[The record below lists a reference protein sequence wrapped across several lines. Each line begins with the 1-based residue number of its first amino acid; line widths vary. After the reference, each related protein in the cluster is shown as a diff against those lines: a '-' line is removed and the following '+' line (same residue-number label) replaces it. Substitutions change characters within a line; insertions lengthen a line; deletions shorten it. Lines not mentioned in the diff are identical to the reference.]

1 MTDMTPTDRTPAT
14 RTPTRRLAVAFATTA
29 VVGLVLG
36 ACSSTAAAGTTGATA
51 ATSAPSGQ
59 SGQPGQG
66 SASGNGT
73 GHGMPGAS
81 GLVAAVSGSTAQVQG
96 SSSQTAVS
104 WSASTRFTGQA
115 KVSATAIK
123 VGDCVTARP
132 APSTTSNPPTTPT
145 PTTAVTTMTA
155 TTVQI
160 FPATHGKCSAGGV
173 FGRGAG
179 GFAGRG
185 GGSGQSGATGGPSGS
200 PTGGFGPG
208 GGRAFNRGANGTVTA
223 VSPTGFVVTLAAR
236 QSSAATG
243 SGATTTPVIVTVTS
257 ATTFTAQQSV
267 TASAVKVG
275 VCVTAVGKA
284 DDTGAIAASVIAV
297 SPAVAGQCTGG
308 FGFARGSA
316 GATSSN
322 GGGTNA

>member
-1 MTDMTPTDRTPAT
+1 MTDMTPTDRTPST
-14 RTPTRRLAVAFATTA
+14 MTTTRRLAVAFATTA
-29 VVGLVLG
+29 VVGLALG
-36 ACSSTAAAGTTGATA
+36 ACSSTAAAGTTGAGA

-59 SGQPGQG
+59 SGQG
-66 SASGNGT
+66 SGSGNGT
-73 GHGMPGAS
+73 GTGTGRGIPGAS

-115 KVSATAIK
+115 KVSATSIK

-132 APSTTSNPPTTPT
+132 APSTSNPPTM
-145 PTTAVTTMTA
+145 AVTTVTA
-155 TTVQI
+155 ATVQI
-160 FPATHGKCSAGGV
+160 LPATNGKCSVGGG
-173 FGRGAG
+173 FGRVGGG

-200 PTGGFGPG
+200 PTGGFGQG
-208 GGRAFNRGANGTVTA
+208 GRRAFNRGTNGTVTA
-223 VSPTGFVVTLAAR
+223 VSPTGFVVTPAAR
-236 QSSAATG
+236 QSGGTAG
-243 SGATTTPVIVTVTS
+243 SGATSTPVTVTVTS

-284 DDTGAIAASVIAV
+284 DDTGAIAASVITV

-308 FGFARGSA
+308 FGFGRGSA
-316 GATSSN
+316 GATNST